1 MTDLLRVLWVR
12 RAGIIVL
19 DMVIV
24 AIAWLGAYWLRFNFS
39 TIPVSFLNQAF
50 HSLPLLLAMQAAI
63 FAWFGVFRGVWRFT
77 SVPDLVRILKAVFL
91 GATLATVVLFAVFR
105 LEQVPRSVPFF
116 YFLLLLVM
124 LTGIRLAYR
133 WMKEESLVPV
143 AGRRVLI
150 VGAGEAGDLLARDML
165 RHHNAGYMP
174 VAYVD
179 DRPRRQG
186 REVRGI
192 PVRGGVEDIPRL
204 VHVLRA
210 DLILLALPSAS
221 TRQMRRAVSFCEQ
234 AGVPFKTLPNL
245 EELINGEVSVSG
257 IREVSIEDILG
268 RDPVSLDWDAI
279 RAGLQGRKV
288 MVTGAGG
295 SIGSELCRQLARLQP
310 SLLILAENS
319 EFSLYR
325 IESELKRVFPDCPL
339 VACLADVTDKARMG
353 QLFGDH
359 QPEVVFHAAAYKH
372 VPLLEHQVR
381 EAVRNNVRGTRT
393 VAELA
398 AAHGCFEFVLISTDK
413 AVNPTSVMGTTK
425 RLAEIYC
432 QNLDRHSS
440 TRFITVR
447 FGNVLDSAGS
457 VVPLFRE
464 QIAGGGPVTVTHEEI
479 ERYFMTIPEA
489 CQLIMQASVI
499 GQGGEIFV
507 LNMGEPVKIRDLAEQ
522 MIRLSGKIPG
532 QDIEIEYIGLRP
544 GEKLYEELFHCD
556 EALKSTSHQEIL
568 LAQHRMVD
576 WDNLQDG
583 VATLDRACD
592 SLNDAVLL
600 EELQRFVPES
610 RLTAAVAVPA
620 KPVAHS

>member
-1 MTDLLRVLWVR
+1 MTDLLHILWVR
-12 RAGIIVL
+12 RAGIVVL
-19 DMVIV
+19 DMLVA

-39 TIPVSFLNQAF
+39 TIPEPFLNQAF
-50 HSLPLLLAMQAAI
+50 HSLPLLLLMQAAI

-91 GATLATVVLFAVFR
+91 GATLATVVLFAVYR

-124 LTGIRLAYR
+124 LTGTRLAYR
-133 WMKEESLVPV
+133 WMKEESFVPV

-165 RHHNAGYMP
+165 RHRDAGYMP

-192 PVRGGVEDIPRL
+192 PVRGGVEEIPRL

-257 IREVSIEDILG
+257 LRAVAIEDILG

-279 RAGLQGRKV
+279 RAGLAGRRV
-288 MVTGAGG
+288 LVTGAGG

-310 SLLILAENS
+310 SQLILAENS
-319 EFSLYR
+319 EFNLYR
-325 IESELKRVFPDCPL
+325 IDSELSRVLPDCK
-339 VACLADVTDKARMG
+339 VSACLADVADKARME
-353 QLFGDH
+353 QLFVDYK
-359 QPEVVFHAAAYKH
+359 PDVVFHAAAYKH

-393 VAELA
+393 VADLA

-432 QNLDRHSS
+432 QNLDQHST

-464 QIAGGGPVTVTHEEI
+464 QISSGGPVTVTHEEM

-522 MIRLSGKIPG
+522 MIRLSGKVPE
-532 QDIEIEYIGLRP
+532 QDIEIKFIGLRP

-556 EALKSTSHQEIL
+556 EALKATSHKEIL
-568 LAQHRMVD
+568 LAQHRTVD
-576 WDNLQDG
+576 WQVLQDG
-583 VATLDRACD
+583 VATMDSACD
-592 SLNDAVLL
+592 TLDEGVLL
-600 EELQRFVPES
+600 EQLQRFVPES
-610 RLTAAVAVPA
+610 RLTASASAQA
-620 KPVAHS
+620 KSIAH

>member
-1 MTDLLRVLWVR
+1 MR
-12 RAGIIVL
+12 RAGIVVL
-19 DMVIV
+19 DMLVA

-39 TIPVSFLNQAF
+39 TIPEPFLNQAF
-50 HSLPLLLAMQAAI
+50 HSLPLLLLMQAAI

-91 GATLATVVLFAVFR
+91 GATLATVVLFAVYR

-124 LTGIRLAYR
+124 LTGTRLAYR
-133 WMKEESLVPV
+133 WMKEESFVPV

-165 RHHNAGYMP
+165 RHRDAGYMP

-192 PVRGGVEDIPRL
+192 PVRGGVEEIPRL

-257 IREVSIEDILG
+257 LRAVAIEDILG

-279 RAGLQGRKV
+279 RAGLAGRRV
-288 MVTGAGG
+288 LVTGAGG

-310 SLLILAENS
+310 SQLILAENS
-319 EFSLYR
+319 EFNLYR
-325 IESELKRVFPDCPL
+325 IDSELSRVLPDCK
-339 VACLADVTDKARMG
+339 VSACLADVADKARME
-353 QLFGDH
+353 QLFVDYK
-359 QPEVVFHAAAYKH
+359 PDVVFHAAAYKH

-393 VAELA
+393 VADLA

-432 QNLDRHSS
+432 QNLDQHST

-464 QIAGGGPVTVTHEEI
+464 QISSGGPVTVTHEEM

-522 MIRLSGKIPG
+522 MIRLSGKVPE
-532 QDIEIEYIGLRP
+532 QDIEIKFIGLRP

-556 EALKSTSHQEIL
+556 EALKATSHKEIL
-568 LAQHRMVD
+568 LAQHRTVD
-576 WDNLQDG
+576 WQVLQDG
-583 VATLDRACD
+583 VATMDSACD
-592 SLNDAVLL
+592 TLDEGVLL
-600 EELQRFVPES
+600 EQLQRFVPES
-610 RLTAAVAVPA
+610 RLTASASAQA
-620 KPVAHS
+620 KSIAH